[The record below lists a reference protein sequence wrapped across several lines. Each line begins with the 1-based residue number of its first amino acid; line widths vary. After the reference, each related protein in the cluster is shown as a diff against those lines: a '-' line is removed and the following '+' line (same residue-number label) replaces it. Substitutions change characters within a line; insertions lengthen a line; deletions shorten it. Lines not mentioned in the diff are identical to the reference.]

1 MIKKI
6 NHRDGGEQYWM
17 IPLVCKKFIHF
28 GQHPEETVESIK
40 LSMYGFLVS
49 TADRIRKL
57 RSNIS
62 ELANQSMCAGQLPSA
77 NIGRDLSLPR
87 CQFP

>member
-1 MIKKI
+1 MDDSVSMHYTR
-6 NHRDGGEQYWM
+6 N
-17 IPLVCKKFIHF
+17 KKFIRF

-77 NIGRDLSLPR
+77 NIGRDLSLSR